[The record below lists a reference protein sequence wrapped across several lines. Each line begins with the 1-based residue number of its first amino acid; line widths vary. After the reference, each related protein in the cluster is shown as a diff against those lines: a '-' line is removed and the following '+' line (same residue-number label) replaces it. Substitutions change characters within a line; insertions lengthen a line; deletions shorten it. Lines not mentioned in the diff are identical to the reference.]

1 MYYLQILTSEE
12 IVLDDEVA
20 ALIAPGIDGY
30 LGVLTDHAPLIT
42 SLKEGTLV
50 VTDKNSKRSYYH
62 VSGGFL
68 EVDHNKASI
77 LVEKIEPTAP
87 VDIGTMGGI

>member
-1 MYYLQILTSEE
+1 MYHLQILTSEE
-12 IVLDDEVA
+12 IVLDDEVM
-20 ALIAPGIDGY
+20 ALIAPGTVGY

-50 VTDKNSKRSYYH
+50 ITDKNNKRSYYH
-62 VSGGFL
+62 ISGGFL